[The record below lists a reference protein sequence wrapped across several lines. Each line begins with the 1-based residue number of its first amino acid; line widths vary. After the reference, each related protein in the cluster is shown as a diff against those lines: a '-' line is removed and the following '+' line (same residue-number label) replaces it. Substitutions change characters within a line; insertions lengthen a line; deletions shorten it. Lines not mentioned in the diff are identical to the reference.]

1 VSLECDIFDAEE
13 ILREADELEQNPPR
27 GDTALDAY
35 FAALERC
42 PKIAPQRQVEM
53 AEEFRQEIAA
63 CRDILDQIPGKVV
76 PLTQVLEQVLHGER
90 LENCFLPARQEKEK
104 QQQPGSLDR
113 YVFFK
118 TLQERSALKHPRLAD
133 WGIRPNLILA
143 WSRDFI
149 RRYAELPPRPW
160 ISRII
165 PSRRRSSAELARWAQ
180 AVKQFES
187 DTGLRINEFAHWICR
202 LGPHAERAGS
212 LFKALVESNLKLV
225 IHIAKRFQNRG
236 LALEDLIQEGNL
248 GLMKSIERFDPER
261 GFHLSTYAVCWIK
274 QSVLRALVMQGHLV
288 RFPPAAHE
296 LLRNIQKLREA
307 AAQEGKPEPATEAL
321 AAALKTSP
329 QNIEAALSMSRIGSL
344 HEPTGE
350 REENT
355 LEQALVGDEGVT
367 LDEGE
372 ALREA
377 MAQLL
382 KSLDPRERRV
392 LRLHYGLS
400 KGCATT
406 IEEIA
411 ARLKLSRERVRQIEA
426 KAIAKLRADA
436 TVQSERIRFLET

>member
-1 VSLECDIFDAEE
+1 M
-13 ILREADELEQNPPR
+13 Q
-27 GDTALDAY
+27 
-35 FAALERC
+35 
-42 PKIAPQRQVEM
+42 
-53 AEEFRQEIAA
+53 
-63 CRDILDQIPGKVV
+63 
-76 PLTQVLEQVLHGER
+76 
-90 LENCFLPARQEKEK
+90 
-104 QQQPGSLDR
+104 
-113 YVFFK
+113 
-118 TLQERSALKHPRLAD
+118 
-133 WGIRPNLILA
+133 
-143 WSRDFI
+143 
-149 RRYAELPPRPW
+149 
-160 ISRII
+160 
-165 PSRRRSSAELARWAQ
+165 
-180 AVKQFES
+180 
-187 DTGLRINEFAHWICR
+187 
-202 LGPHAERAGS
+202 
-212 LFKALVESNLKLV
+212 
-225 IHIAKRFQNRG
+225 
-236 LALEDLIQEGNL
+236 GNL
-248 GLMKSIERFDPER
+248 
-261 GFHLSTYAVCWIK
+261 
-274 QSVLRALVMQGHLV
+274 V
-288 RFPPAAHE
+288 RLPPAAHE